1 MTSLTASAQRIP
13 PEVAFVAGGLSQY
26 VGASVA
32 VGLFDDIAP
41 GGVALLRVSFAAA
54 VIVLLRRSW
63 KRRLSGPQLAY
74 TAAFGAAL
82 AAMNLCIYLAM
93 ARLPLGNAVAIEFT
107 GPILVAVLGVRSL
120 RAVGAVALAAVGVLV
135 LSGVEA
141 EATLA
146 GTAFALGAGACWAG
160 YIVLGHQV
168 ARRGI
173 SIDGLGIAMTIGAL
187 VIAPFGAGELPT
199 AFASPSL
206 LVLAA
211 ATGLASN
218 VIPYGIDQLVMRR
231 VSRAHFALLQAILPA
246 TATLTALVLLGQ
258 TPSWIDLVGIAAI
271 TAAIATANAR

>member
-1 MTSLTASAQRIP
+1 M
-13 PEVAFVAGGLSQY
+13 AGGLSQY
-26 VGASVA
+26 IGASIA
-32 VGLFDDIAP
+32 VGLFDEIAP
-41 GGVALLRVSFAAA
+41 GGVALLRVVFAAA
-54 VIVLLRRSW
+54 VIIGLRRSW
-63 KRRLSGPQLAY
+63 KRRLSAQHLGY

-82 AAMNLCIYLAM
+82 ALMNLCIYLAM

-107 GPILVAVLGVRSL
+107 GPVVVAAVGVRSW
-120 RAVGAVALAAVGVLV
+120 RAVAAVTLAALGVLV

-141 EATLA
+141 EATFA
-146 GTAFALGAGACWAG
+146 GTAFALAAGACWAG

-168 ARRGI
+168 ARRNI
-173 SIDGLGIAMTIGAL
+173 SIDSLGIAMAIGAL
-187 VIAPFGAGELPT
+187 VIAPFGVDELPM
-199 AFASPSL
+199 ALASPWL

-218 VIPYGIDQLVMRR
+218 VIPYGIDQLVMRK

-258 TPSWIDLVGIAAI
+258 MPSWADLMGIAAI

>member
-1 MTSLTASAQRIP
+1 M
-13 PEVAFVAGGLSQY
+13 AGGLSQY
-26 VGASVA
+26 VGASIA
-32 VGLFDDIAP
+32 VGLFDEIAP
-41 GGVALLRVSFAAA
+41 GGVALLRVTFAAA
-54 VIVLLRRSW
+54 VIVGLRRSW
-63 KRRLSGPQLAY
+63 QRRLNRTQLAY
-74 TAAFGAAL
+74 TAAFGVAL

-107 GPILVAVLGVRSL
+107 GPVVVA
-120 RAVGAVALAAVGVLV
+120 AVGARSWRAAAAVGLAATGVAV

-168 ARRGI
+168 AQRNI
-173 SIDGLGIAMTIGAL
+173 SIDGLGIAMAIGAL
-187 VIAPFGAGELPT
+187 AITPFGVGELPT
-199 AFASPSL
+199 ALSSPWL

-218 VIPYGIDQLVMRR
+218 VIPYGIDQLVMRQ

-246 TATLTALVLLGQ
+246 TATLTALVLLSQ
-258 TPSWIDLVGIAAI
+258 TPGWADLVGIAAI